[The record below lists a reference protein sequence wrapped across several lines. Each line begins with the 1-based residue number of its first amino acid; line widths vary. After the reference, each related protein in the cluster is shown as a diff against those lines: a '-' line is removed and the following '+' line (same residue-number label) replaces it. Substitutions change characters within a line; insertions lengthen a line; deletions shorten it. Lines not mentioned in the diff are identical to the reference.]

1 MADLFFAEDPEEEAE
16 EAAAEEGGTE
26 GAEEAEEAALARW
39 QWAFFSNVA
48 DVKRLVASLNG
59 ASARESRLKRALRA
73 RLSAEW
79 STGMAAAAGGEAAGS
94 EAAAAAAAEWRPSAQ
109 DLVAHDLV
117 GRRVLRRGEAQGE
130 AAAAVTL
137 GWVSSAGEEEGAG
150 VVRFCVLW
158 EANPNPNPNPKP
170 KPNPNPN
177 QVRFC
182 VVWEDGVEGLMGQA
196 EVELA
201 VDAAR
206 AAATAKDEG
215 SGLVT
220 LPQPAYENS
229 LLPLRGDSLGLEGA
243 RAEMLELEGVLLP
256 GMRKHIPGWEGG
268 RISPISKMLNKGK
281 KEEPKDDDAAEQGS
295 RRSEWLKATQ
305 QATAASE
312 LGRLL
317 LTLEETVCSATPPP
331 RLSPSSSQQPPPT
344 HPSPSSPSSLAA
356 PRPPPQRPRPPVA
369 RLRLAACPRADT
381 AAAARA

>member
-1 MADLFFAEDPEEEAE
+1 
-16 EAAAEEGGTE
+16 
-26 GAEEAEEAALARW
+26 
-39 QWAFFSNVA
+39 
-48 DVKRLVASLNG
+48 
-59 ASARESRLKRALRA
+59 
-73 RLSAEW
+73 
-79 STGMAAAAGGEAAGS
+79 
-94 EAAAAAAAEWRPSAQ
+94 
-109 DLVAHDLV
+109 
-117 GRRVLRRGEAQGE
+117 
-130 AAAAVTL
+130 
-137 GWVSSAGEEEGAG
+137 
-150 VVRFCVLW
+150 
-158 EANPNPNPNPKP
+158 
-170 KPNPNPN
+170 
-177 QVRFC
+177 
-182 VVWEDGVEGLMGQA
+182 MGQA

-317 LTLEETVCSATPPP
+317 LTLEETVRLRHASARPPTPPHAPSHAPQPQQPQQP
-331 RLSPSSSQQPPPT
+331 RSPSASPAAPPPY
-344 HPSPSSPSSLAA
+344 P
-356 PRPPPQRPRPPVA
+356 
-369 RLRLAACPRADT
+369 
-381 AAAARA
+381 